1 MEKKLDSNIIKL
13 IAIIAMTIDH
23 IAWMIYPGYINEI
36 IPIILHLIGRI
47 TTLTYNWI
55 HSIFSL
61 IILTPC
67 NQGSY
72 FCVEYIFNISY
83 QTDYLGPC
91 SSS

>member
-36 IPIILHLIGRI
+36 IPIVLHLIGRI

-55 HSIFSL
+55 RSIFNL

-67 NQGSY
+67 NQGS
-72 FCVEYIFNISY
+72 
-83 QTDYLGPC
+83 
-91 SSS
+91 